1 MCAATRVSKL
11 EVSEKQK
18 RNYHDRISKMTLMKK
33 KGKNQIAF
41 FLLCLD
47 DEISI
52 FYLRKCFILLVAQK
66 RIRIRI
72 SKF

>member
-33 KGKNQIAF
+33 SRIQIAF
-41 FLLCLD
+41 DILEVFITKLD
-47 DEISI
+47 SFFPSANLG
-52 FYLRKCFILLVAQK
+52 FYLI
-66 RIRIRI
+66 I
-72 SKF
+72 